1 MTETNFK
8 DLWQSQN
15 TNANLNS
22 KDIISKAEQLQKKT
36 RIKLLLTNGLLF
48 VTMLFIIGIVLY
60 FKPEMITTKI
70 GVLLVIIAIVMQIVV
85 SSKLTSV
92 SDENNAQTNN
102 AEYLQQLL
110 MFKKKQ
116 AFLQSTIMTAY
127 FILLGLGIVLYM
139 IEYTMRMS
147 VLGAALAYGITGLWM
162 ALNWFYFR
170 PKIIKKQKQKLN
182 DIIADLEKINDQ
194 FLEEK

>member
-15 TNANLNS
+15 TNVDLNPN
-22 KDIISKAEQLQKKT
+22 DIISKAVQLQKKT

-48 VTMLFIIGIVLY
+48 ITMLFIIGIVMY
-60 FKPEMITTKI
+60 FKPQMITTKI

-92 SDENNAQTNN
+92 SDKNNTQTSN

-110 MFKKKQ
+110 LFKKKQ

-162 ALNWFYFR
+162 ALNWFYFK
-170 PKIIKKQKQKLN
+170 PKIIKKQQQKLN
-182 DIIADLEKINDQ
+182 EIIADLEKINDQ

>member
-70 GVLLVIIAIVMQIVV
+70 GVLLVIIAIVMQILA

-92 SDENNAQTNN
+92 SDKNNAQTSN

-110 MFKKKQ
+110 IFKKKQ

-170 PKIIKKQKQKLN
+170 PKIIKKQQQKLN

>member
-60 FKPEMITTKI
+60 FKPEM
-70 GVLLVIIAIVMQIVV
+70 
-85 SSKLTSV
+85 
-92 SDENNAQTNN
+92 
-102 AEYLQQLL
+102 
-110 MFKKKQ
+110 
-116 AFLQSTIMTAY
+116 
-127 FILLGLGIVLYM
+127 
-139 IEYTMRMS
+139 
-147 VLGAALAYGITGLWM
+147 
-162 ALNWFYFR
+162 
-170 PKIIKKQKQKLN
+170 
-182 DIIADLEKINDQ
+182 
-194 FLEEK
+194 

>member
-70 GVLLVIIAIVMQIVV
+70 GVLLVIIAIVMQILA

-92 SDENNAQTNN
+92 SDKNNAQTSN

-110 MFKKKQ
+110 IFKKKQ

-162 ALNWFYFR
+162 AINWFYFR
-170 PKIIKKQKQKLN
+170 PKIIKKQQQKLN
-182 DIIADLEKINDQ
+182 DIIADLEKINNQ

>member
-70 GVLLVIIAIVMQIVV
+70 GVVLVIIAIVMQIVA

-92 SDENNAQTNN
+92 SDKNNAQTSN

-116 AFLQSTIMTAY
+116 VFLQSTIMTAY

-139 IEYTMRMS
+139 IEYTIRMS

-170 PKIIKKQKQKLN
+170 PKIIKKQQQKLN

>member
-1 MTETNFK
+1 MIETNFK
-8 DLWQSQN
+8 NLWQCQN

-22 KDIISKAEQLQKKT
+22 KDIILKAIRLQKKT
-36 RIKLLLTNGLLF
+36 RIKTQLTNGLLL

-60 FKPEMITTKI
+60 FQPKMITTKI
-70 GVLLVIIAIVMQIVV
+70 GTILVVIALIMQIIT
-85 SSKLTSV
+85 STKLISA
-92 SDENNAQTNN
+92 SDKNNDQNSN

-110 MFKKKQ
+110 VFKKKQ

-139 IEYTMRMS
+139 IEYTIRMS
-147 VLGAALAYGITGLWM
+147 ILGAALAYGITSLWI
-162 ALNWFYFR
+162 AVNWFYFR
-170 PKIIKKQKQKLN
+170 PKIIKKQQQKLN
-182 DIIADLEKINDQ
+182 KIIADLEKINDQ